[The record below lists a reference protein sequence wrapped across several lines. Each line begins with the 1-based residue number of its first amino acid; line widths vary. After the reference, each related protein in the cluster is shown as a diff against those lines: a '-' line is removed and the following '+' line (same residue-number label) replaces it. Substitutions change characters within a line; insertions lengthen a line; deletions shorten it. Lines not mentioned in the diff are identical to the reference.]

1 MTKTLLLLIN
11 CLALMLVPLSAGA
24 REWSAGLI
32 SSPSFIGIQAQAT
45 RPDNGETDIFCIA
58 ADTYGTVTGR
68 TEDVGIRLSYIH
80 DYALGLL
87 IAENFN
93 MKFHLGAGFMTGFA
107 HDNELGLFMSSD
119 EPLANEM
126 GIIAALSCTI
136 GLRFDFDRPFAIDL
150 GLTANPGVHL
160 RMDRENGSMYLSF
173 YKNGIF
179 GAVLPHISLM
189 YRF

>member
-1 MTKTLLLLIN
+1 
-11 CLALMLVPLSAGA
+11 
-24 REWSAGLI
+24 
-32 SSPSFIGIQAQAT
+32 
-45 RPDNGETDIFCIA
+45 
-58 ADTYGTVTGR
+58 
-68 TEDVGIRLSYIH
+68 
-80 DYALGLL
+80 
-87 IAENFN
+87 

-107 HDNELGLFMSSD
+107 HDNELGLFMNSD

-160 RMDRENGSMYLSF
+160 RMDKENGSMYLSF